1 MPAELTQTIN
11 YTGLQ
16 QYIGE
21 VQALLAPH
29 RQKKK
34 DPQKFANKI
43 AAVVQK
49 AYHLTRIG
57 NEQPFMP
64 AFAAEWISLFH
75 NDGNLAKKFIYN
87 PRSVFFPDKLKENF
101 GNVPAS
107 KKTRA
112 SVGGASEVSKSGS
125 KETEVRETRDS
136 SSSKAAGSSSGRVA
150 APPAGPS
157 SVLSSGSLSAPLA
170 GSSSGRVASPLAA
183 PPAGSSAP
191 SRPSSAS
198 SSAPPSALQSGSS
211 SERVA
216 FPLAAPP
223 AGLLAPPEMP
233 LGPLSSG
240 SSSASPSR
248 PVAAPLLAAPMHS
261 VLKIP
266 YTVPQLKMSS
276 VQRLA
281 LGPLTSTTQFTASRV
296 QPQSVSRVAQFSTKL
311 RSAPQKNT
319 QVVSEK
325 GWESYI
331 KNYPLKNEIVITI
344 SGPDFTTQSSTD
356 GSTKTETNQKK
367 VADLRAQEREE
378 LAAKIPNIEEYE
390 VDGKIRKSVIIDRK
404 DYQTYVDIYKK
415 YDELISPLLENEPKK
430 ETVSPYDKIGDYYI
444 SIPIERDGVESIIV
458 ENKKGKGA
466 LYEIITD
473 KL

>member
-112 SVGGASEVSKSGS
+112 SGGREEPEVSKSVAIEPRVSG
-125 KETEVRETRDS
+125 
-136 SSSKAAGSSSGRVA
+136 SSKAAGSSSGRVA

-170 GSSSGRVASPLAA
+170 GSSSGRVGSPLTAPPVGLLAPEALPSAPPAAPSTASSAASSTVSSLRLSGIALPLAA
-183 PPAGSSAP
+183 P
-191 SRPSSAS
+191 
-198 SSAPPSALQSGSS
+198 
-211 SERVA
+211 
-216 FPLAAPP
+216 
-223 AGLLAPPEMP
+223 
-233 LGPLSSG
+233 SSG
-240 SSSASPSR
+240 PSVFLAGQSSG
-248 PVAAPLLAAPMHS
+248 
-261 VLKIP
+261 
-266 YTVPQLKMSS
+266 PQIKMSS

-281 LGPLTSTTQFTASRV
+281 PGPLTSTTQFTALRV
-296 QPQSVSRVAQFSTKL
+296 QPQSVSRVAPEQKKALQSEFVSTRRREDSTDSASSYEDEGDLEEGEVTENDLEEGEVYENELNKSGLFRSNIINLKKKIKEYEEDIILNNDLIKRKDALITYYQERNISIIKL
-311 RSAPQKNT
+311 NEEKERLEKKRSEFFK
-319 QVVSEK
+319 
-325 GWESYI
+325 YI
-331 KNYPLKNEIVITI
+331 KILEEEKEIRLTEMDKLYDMLAKLKI
-344 SGPDFTTQSSTD
+344 
-356 GSTKTETNQKK
+356 KK
-367 VADLRAQEREE
+367 
-378 LAAKIPNIEEYE
+378 K
-390 VDGKIRKSVIIDRK
+390 
-404 DYQTYVDIYKK
+404 
-415 YDELISPLLENEPKK
+415 
-430 ETVSPYDKIGDYYI
+430 
-444 SIPIERDGVESIIV
+444 
-458 ENKKGKGA
+458 NKKLLLLIFKN
-466 LYEIITD
+466 LI
-473 KL
+473 